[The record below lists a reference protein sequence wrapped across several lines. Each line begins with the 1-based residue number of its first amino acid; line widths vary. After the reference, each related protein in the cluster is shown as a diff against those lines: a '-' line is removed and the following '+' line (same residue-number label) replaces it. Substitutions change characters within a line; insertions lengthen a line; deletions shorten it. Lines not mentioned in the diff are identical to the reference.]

1 MKTRI
6 SLALG
11 LLGTV
16 IGGIV
21 IYRNRQKWNREMLY
35 RLARLEADLLEALRE
50 SPERRKQIP
59 ENSLVVAIPD
69 FDEELAD
76 QNRKLAKKEG
86 KNYASVTYCYVMKK
100 AKGVKIY
107 RIEVVD
113 TVRKV

>member
-1 MKTRI
+1 MKTRT

-16 IGGIV
+16 IGGIL
-21 IYRNRQKWNREMLY
+21 IYRNHQKWNREMLY
-35 RLARLEADLLEALRE
+35 RLARLEADLLEALRD

-69 FDEELAD
+69 FDEDLAD

-86 KNYASVTYCYVMKK
+86 NNYSSVTYCYVMKK

-107 RIEVVD
+107 RIEVVE
-113 TVRKV
+113 TARKA